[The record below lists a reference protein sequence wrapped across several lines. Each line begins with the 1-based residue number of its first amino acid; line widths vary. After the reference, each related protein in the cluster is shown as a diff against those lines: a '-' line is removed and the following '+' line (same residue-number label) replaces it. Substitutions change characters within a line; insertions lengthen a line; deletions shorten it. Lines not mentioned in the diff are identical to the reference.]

1 MKYLKNLYFQIRK
14 KYNIVWTFRGI
25 FYAITGGFRR
35 LPSDIDVLFL
45 CQDVHR
51 HSTKDGKKY
60 SPLIDSFIDSV
71 YEKNRNL
78 KIVTLATPFSR
89 DFGKRCYSEVYNAN
103 NYVLYGIIK
112 RFIKTGS
119 FELLNSNNDPLV
131 SEYEKLLKALKC
143 KIAIGIQPSV
153 ELCLAASRVG
163 VKTFD
168 LQHGLISDVNYYRM
182 SKREKISQAGWPN
195 LVLCWDKESVLRLN
209 RFSNSRVDSIV
220 IGNPSYIEHININPS
235 KKSLSTA
242 NLKSDIKT
250 HILVTLTYH
259 DYGAEFED
267 IYYTE
272 IGIPESVV
280 QIMRTTPDIFW
291 RMRLHPVQRRFHFK
305 KIDKILKNIF
315 QNQQNV
321 DWDFASYANFK
332 DAIDGCVG
340 HLTVSSASALDAA
353 ILGVKTLFAGSKE
366 TVDYDKIST
375 FFQEYLDSGK
385 MKFINSSHLSHENVK
400 SFFKIENT
408 DSADVV
414 FSGSESTGLDKF
426 INDFIL

>member
-1 MKYLKNLYFQIRK
+1 MKYLKNLYFQIRQ

-25 FYAITGGFRR
+25 FYAITGGFRS

-51 HSTKDGKKY
+51 HSIKDGKKY

-71 YEKNRNL
+71 YEKDGNL
-78 KIVTLATPFSR
+78 KIITLATPFSK
-89 DFGKRCYSEVYNAN
+89 DFGKGCYSEVYNAN

-112 RFIKTGS
+112 RVIKTGS

-131 SEYEKLLKALKC
+131 SEYEKLLKQLKC
-143 KIAIGIQPSV
+143 KITIGIQPSV

-163 VKTFD
+163 IKTFD
-168 LQHGLISDVNYYRM
+168 VQHGLISDVNYYRM
-182 SKREKISQAGWPN
+182 SKREKINQAGWPN
-195 LVLCWDKESVLRLN
+195 FVLCWDKESVLRLN
-209 RFSNSRVDSIV
+209 RFSNSIVDSIV
-220 IGNPSYIEHININPS
+220 IGNPSYIESANINPN
-235 KKSLSTA
+235 KESLSTA

-259 DYGAEFED
+259 DYGLEFDD
-267 IYYTE
+267 IYYNE
-272 IGIPESVV
+272 IGIAESVV
-280 QIMRTTPDIFW
+280 QLMRTTPDIFW
-291 RMRLHPVQRRFHFK
+291 RMRLHPVQRRFHYK
-305 KIDKILKNIF
+305 KIDKLLKNIF
-315 QNQQNV
+315 QNKQNV
-321 DWDFASYANFK
+321 DWEFASYANFK
-332 DAIDGCVG
+332 DAIEGCVG

-353 ILGVKTLFAGSKE
+353 ILGVKTLFVGSKE

-375 FFQEYLDSGK
+375 FFQEYLDSEK
-385 MKFINSSHLSHENVK
+385 MKFINSSNLSHENLK

-408 DSADVV
+408 DSVNVV

>member
-1 MKYLKNLYFQIRK
+1 MKYLKNLYFQIRQ

-25 FYAITGGFRR
+25 FYAITGGFRS

-51 HSTKDGKKY
+51 HSIKQGKKY
-60 SPLIDSFIDSV
+60 APLIDSFIDTV
-71 YEKNRNL
+71 YEKDRNL

-89 DFGKRCYSEVYNAN
+89 DFGKGCYSEVYNAN
-103 NYVLYGIIK
+103 HYVLYGIFK
-112 RFIKTGS
+112 RVLKTGG

-131 SEYEKLLKALKC
+131 SEYEKLLKQLKC

-163 VKTFD
+163 IKTFD
-168 LQHGLISDVNYYRM
+168 VQHGLISDVNYYRM
-182 SKREKISQAGWPN
+182 SKRERIHQAGWPN
-195 LVLCWDKESVLRLN
+195 LVLCWDKESMLRLN
-209 RFSNSRVDSIV
+209 RFSNSIVDSIV
-220 IGNPSYIEHININPS
+220 IGNPSYIESVNIHPN
-235 KKSLSTA
+235 KESLSTS
-242 NLKSDIKT
+242 NFKSDIKT

-259 DYGAEFED
+259 DYGSEFDD
-267 IYYTE
+267 IYYNE

-291 RMRLHPVQRRFHFK
+291 RMRLHPVQRRFHYK
-305 KIDKILKNIF
+305 KIDKLLKNIF

-321 DWDFASYANFK
+321 DWDFASYSNFK
-332 DAIDGCVG
+332 NAIDGCVG

-353 ILGVKTLFAGSKE
+353 ILGVKTLFVGSKE

-375 FFQEYLDSGK
+375 FFQEYLDSEK
-385 MKFINSSHLSHENVK
+385 MKFINSSNLSHENLK

-408 DSADVV
+408 DSVNVV